1 MTSRRDFLVGG
12 LCAAAAGTAWA
23 RTPRQRT
30 SLLAGRELEALLP
43 KQFADWHEVPSDA
56 LVVPQS
62 EDSLA
67 SKLYS
72 QSLGRIY
79 QATDGKAVMMLIAYG
94 DTQSDQLQLH
104 RPEVCYPAFGFN
116 IVNSAAASIALSPE
130 VTVPGRT
137 LSAESPARTEH
148 ISYWTRVGEYLP
160 QSGRDQAIAKLKIAL
175 EGQIPDGVLVRIS
188 SLEPE
193 AAAGYALNERFA
205 AAMLS
210 AFDPA
215 GRPALIGSER
225 AKALSV

>member
-1 MTSRRDFLVGG
+1 MTSRRDFLIGA
-12 LCAAAAGTAWA
+12 LCAGAAGTAWA

-30 SLLAGRELEALLP
+30 SLLNGRKLEALLP

-62 EDSLA
+62 ENSLA

-79 QATDGKAVMMLIAYG
+79 QAEDGKAVMMLIAYG

-116 IVNSAAASIALSPE
+116 IVNSAESQIILSPK
-130 VTVPGRT
+130 VTVPART
-137 LSAESPARTEH
+137 LTATSPSRTEH
-148 ISYWTRVGEYLP
+148 VSYWTRVGEYLP
-160 QSGRDQAIAKLKIAL
+160 QSGRDQAIDKVKIAL
-175 EGQIPDGVLVRIS
+175 AGEIPDGVLVRIS
-188 SLEPE
+188 SLETE
-193 AAAGYALNERFA
+193 ATAGYALNQRFA

-225 AKALSV
+225 AKSLSV